1 MVPGG
6 SLLGLANFGAA
17 DATVTIESGGN
28 IVENVVVPA
37 HGNLLRPAGKG
48 MLTVTSNSPISNT
61 IFVLTRDGI
70 ATLRGLTAPI
80 DASSV
85 VVIHG

>member
-1 MVPGG
+1 
-6 SLLGLANFGAA
+6 
-17 DATVTIESGGN
+17 
-28 IVENVVVPA
+28 
-37 HGNLLRPAGKG
+37 